1 MYKDRMMNLMRE
13 VFELMQKEGRRSN
26 IDIENVYNFE
36 QKLAKVSPIT
46 VRNWQTFTILNH
58 ARYGDCVFEISF
70 LLLADI

>member
-1 MYKDRMMNLMRE
+1 MKILNIFIFTFLLLNNPDHLDPQNYLMYKDRMMNLMRE

-46 VRNWQTFTILNH
+46 VRN
-58 ARYGDCVFEISF
+58 
-70 LLLADI
+70 